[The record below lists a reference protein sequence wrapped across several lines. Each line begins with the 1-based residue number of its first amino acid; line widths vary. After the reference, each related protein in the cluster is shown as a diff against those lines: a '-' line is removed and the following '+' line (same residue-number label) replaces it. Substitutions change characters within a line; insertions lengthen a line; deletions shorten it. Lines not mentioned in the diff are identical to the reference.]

1 MTTASN
7 APKSRPLHT
16 EKIGALSASIWSNAA
31 SESRT
36 FDSVTFER
44 AYRGDGNERKTS
56 SSFNHDDLLNLAKL
70 AERAEAYIAMKMAED
85 RTTAAAA

>member
-7 APKSRPLHT
+7 VPKSRPLHT

-36 FDSVTFER
+36 FYSVTLGFREKR
-44 AYRGDGNERKTS
+44 NGYGR
-56 SSFNHDDLLNLAKL
+56 LLITVPFLPKPHL
-70 AERAEAYIAMKMAED
+70 
-85 RTTAAAA
+85 